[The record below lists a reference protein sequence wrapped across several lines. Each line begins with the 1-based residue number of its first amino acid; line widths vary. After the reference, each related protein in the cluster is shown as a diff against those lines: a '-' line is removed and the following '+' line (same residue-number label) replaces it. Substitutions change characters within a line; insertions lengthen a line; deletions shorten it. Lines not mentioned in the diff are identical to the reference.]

1 MVNIDL
7 FKKIALFSKDLANQ
21 IAIFSLNNCTLSI
34 YGFAISSTSTATS
47 LGNNR
52 QIYILL
58 VCFRVDSSLDVSKM
72 SRFFFSFV

>member
-34 YGFAISSTSTATS
+34 YGFAISSTIVQLLLAATTAKY
-47 LGNNR
+47 
-52 QIYILL
+52 IYFS
-58 VCFRVDSSLDVSKM
+58 CVS
-72 SRFFFSFV
+72 VLIHL